1 MILISCVDE
10 HMGIMFN
17 GRRQSQD
24 SALRERIVQISS
36 KSKLW
41 MSCYS
46 ESQFKENNASHINV
60 SDCFLNEA
68 ASGEFCFVE
77 DKHVK
82 KYESSIEIIIL
93 YKWNKS
99 YPSDVFFDVD
109 LNEWKCVRSTDFI
122 GSSHERI
129 TEEIYTRND

>member
-24 SALRERIVQISS
+24 SALCERIIQITS

-41 MSCYS
+41 MNRYS
-46 ESQFKENNASHINV
+46 ETQFKENKAAHINI
-60 SDCFLNEA
+60 SDYFLTEA

-77 DKHVK
+77 NKQVK
-82 KYESSIEIIIL
+82 KYKSSIEIIIL

-99 YPSDVFFDVD
+99 YPSDMFFDID
-109 LNEWKCVRSTDFI
+109 LSEWKCVRSTDFA

>member
-17 GRRQSQD
+17 NRRQSQD
-24 SALRERIVQISS
+24 STLRERIVQISS

-41 MSCYS
+41 MNRYS
-46 ESQFKENNASHINV
+46 ETQFKENIASHINI
-60 SDCFLNEA
+60 SDYFLNEA

-77 DKHVK
+77 DKQTK

-93 YKWNKS
+93 YKWNKT
-99 YPSDVFFDVD
+99 YPSDMNFDID
-109 LNEWKCVRSTDFI
+109 LSNWNCVRSTDFA
-122 GSSHERI
+122 GSSHEKI